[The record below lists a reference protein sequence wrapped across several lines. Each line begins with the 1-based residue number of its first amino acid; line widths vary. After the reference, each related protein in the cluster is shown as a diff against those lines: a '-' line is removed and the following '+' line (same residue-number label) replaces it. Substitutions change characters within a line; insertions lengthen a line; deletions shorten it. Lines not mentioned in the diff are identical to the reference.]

1 MVGYICPTHTVSV
14 TYKLGVTAVRMIM
27 HASLLEATEGKRPIA
42 AARKLRQAILA
53 GERSS
58 PCYKSMGWIWI
69 DRLSRC

>member
-58 PCYKSMGWIWI
+58 PCYSIKAWAGSGLI
-69 DRLSRC
+69 D